1 MKGEN
6 NMIKVKSN
14 IHWYKWVRENL
25 RGPEYASDSAPYVVT
40 EVLDVCR
47 SRRELAIALWA
58 VLDLPTLMSV
68 EKVEQKLED
77 AIEEVADDA
86 EG

>member
-1 MKGEN
+1 
-6 NMIKVKSN
+6 MIKVKPSIN
-14 IHWYKWVRENL
+14 WYKWIRENL
-25 RGPEYASDSAPYVVT
+25 RDPEYASDSAPYVVA
-40 EVLDVCR
+40 EALDVCR

-68 EKVEQKLED
+68 SKVEEKLED
-77 AIEEVADDA
+77 AIEEVEEDA

>member
-1 MKGEN
+1 
-6 NMIKVKSN
+6 MIKVKSN
-14 IHWYKWVRENL
+14 INWYKWIRENL
-25 RGPEYASDSAPYVVT
+25 RDPEYASGSAPYVVA
-40 EVLDVCR
+40 EALDVCR

-68 EKVEQKLED
+68 SKVEEKLED
-77 AIEEVADDA
+77 AIEEVVDDA

>member
-1 MKGEN
+1 
-6 NMIKVKSN
+6 MIKVKPN
-14 IHWYKWVRENL
+14 IHWYKWIRENL
-25 RGPEYASDSAPYVVT
+25 RAPEYVSDSAPYVVA
-40 EVLDVCR
+40 EALDVCR

-68 EKVEQKLED
+68 EKVEQKLEEV
-77 AIEEVADDA
+77 IEEAVDDA

>member
-6 NMIKVKSN
+6 NMIKVKPN
-14 IHWYKWVRENL
+14 INWYKWVRENL
-25 RGPEYASDSAPYVVT
+25 RDPEYASDSAPYVVA
-40 EVLDVCR
+40 EALDVCR

-68 EKVEQKLED
+68 ETVEKKLEEV
-77 AIEEVADDA
+77 IEEVADDA
-86 EG
+86 

>member
-1 MKGEN
+1 
-6 NMIKVKSN
+6 MIKVKSN
-14 IHWYKWVRENL
+14 INWYKWVRENL
-25 RGPEYASDSAPYVVT
+25 RNPEYASDSAPYVVT
-40 EVLDVCR
+40 EALGICR
-47 SRRELAIALWA
+47 TRRELAIALWS

>member
-1 MKGEN
+1 
-6 NMIKVKSN
+6 MIKVKPN
-14 IHWYKWVRENL
+14 INWYKWIRENL
-25 RGPEYASDSAPYVVT
+25 RDPEFASDGAPYVVA
-40 EVLDVCR
+40 EALDVCR

-77 AIEEVADDA
+77 AIEEVKQ
-86 EG
+86 

>member
-1 MKGEN
+1 
-6 NMIKVKSN
+6 MIKVKAN
-14 IHWYKWVRENL
+14 VNWYDWVCQNL
-25 RGPEYASDSAPYVVT
+25 RIPEYASDSAPYVVA
-40 EVLDVCR
+40 EALDVCR

-68 EKVEQKLED
+68 ETVEKKLED
-77 AIEEVADDA
+77 AIEEVVDDA

>member
-1 MKGEN
+1 
-6 NMIKVKSN
+6 MIKVKPN
-14 IHWYKWVRENL
+14 INWYKWVRENL
-25 RGPEYASDSAPYVVT
+25 RDPEYASDGAPYVVA
-40 EVLDVCR
+40 EALDVCR

-68 EKVEQKLED
+68 EKVEERLKD
-77 AIEEVADDA
+77 AIEEVVDDV